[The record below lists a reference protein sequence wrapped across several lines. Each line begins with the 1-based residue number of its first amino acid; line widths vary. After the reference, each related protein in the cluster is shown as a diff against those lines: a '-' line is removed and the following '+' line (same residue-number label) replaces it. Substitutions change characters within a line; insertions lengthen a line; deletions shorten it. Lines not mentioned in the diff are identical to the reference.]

1 MKGEQI
7 SETVQRDITETSA
20 ETEKNATL
28 RTETVQTDNDA
39 LFTSNLDFL
48 ILKLLNIFTVN
59 DKPVFFI
66 FPVMTVVFL
75 NIYLEYFSKIY
86 FALLMF
92 FFYEWGCGNSLLG
105 SGRDALVYFSIV
117 ICAIV
122 IQFLC
127 LKGKI

>member
-1 MKGEQI
+1 MKGEQT
-7 SETVQRDITETSA
+7 SETIQRNITETSA
-20 ETEKNATL
+20 ETTKNDTFK
-28 RTETVQTDNDA
+28 TETGQTDNDA
-39 LFTSNLDFL
+39 LFTSDLDFL

-66 FPVMTVVFL
+66 FPVIAVVIL
-75 NIYLEYFSKIY
+75 NVYFEYFAKIY

-105 SGRDALVYFSIV
+105 SGRDALVYFTSFV
-117 ICAIV
+117 CAIS

-127 LKGKI
+127 LAK